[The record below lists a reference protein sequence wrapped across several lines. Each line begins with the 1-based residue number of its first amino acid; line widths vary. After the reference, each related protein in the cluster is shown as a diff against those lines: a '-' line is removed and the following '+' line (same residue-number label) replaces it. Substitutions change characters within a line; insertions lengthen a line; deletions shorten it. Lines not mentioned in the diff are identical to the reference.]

1 MFVHLLPIMLNEN
14 RGCTSES
21 SSLCPGFKSSALAA
35 LAPGLNKTF
44 LIGLKRRR
52 ENRTSTQKP
61 ILSTK
66 TDMDV
71 QSSVPNCEFN
81 SLKGNED

>member
-21 SSLCPGFKSSALAA
+21 SSLYLMVQIIRQADLD
-35 LAPGLNKTF
+35 PGLNKTY

-52 ENRTSTQKP
+52 ENRTSTQKLT
-61 ILSTK
+61 LSTK
-66 TDMDV
+66 TDMSVED
-71 QSSVPNCEFN
+71 SVPQQARFF
-81 SLKGNED
+81 DR